1 MSGVVDSGRESGH
14 GNIDAN
20 DPSATWTAEI
30 FQRKL
35 TVEFSSGSC
44 KPLGRAMRRRDF
56 IQGITAVSAAW
67 PLAVRAQQSGSPV
80 IGFLNTASPDAYAS
94 QLNAFREGLRE
105 NGYVEGQNVAIEYR
119 WAENQIAQL
128 PTLASELV
136 HRPVSVIAAGG
147 SPASAIA
154 AKSVTTTIPIVF
166 MNAADPVAVG
176 LVASFNRP
184 GGNVTGATL
193 LSAEL
198 VAKRMGV
205 LRDLLPSV
213 KKIAVLVN
221 PTRPGVE
228 AQKAQI
234 REAAQALGL
243 ALHILDVSSERDF
256 DAAFEAVVGQQ
267 DDALVVAPDALFLD
281 RRVQIADLATR
292 YRIPTMYEL
301 RNYVEAGGLISY
313 GATSLDLYRQGGA
326 LTGKILMGKKP
337 ADLPVLQPTKLELVI
352 NLKTAKALGIDVP
365 VSMQMLADEVIE

>member
-1 MSGVVDSGRESGH
+1 
-14 GNIDAN
+14 
-20 DPSATWTAEI
+20 
-30 FQRKL
+30 
-35 TVEFSSGSC
+35 
-44 KPLGRAMRRRDF
+44 MRRRDF
-56 IQGITAVSAAW
+56 IQGITAVSAPW
-67 PLAVRAQQSGSPV
+67 PLAVRAQQSGNPV
-80 IGFLNTASPDAYAS
+80 IGFLNSASPDTYVS
-94 QLNAFREGLRE
+94 QLNAFREGLKE

-128 PTLASELV
+128 PRLASELV

-147 SPASAIA
+147 SPASAMA

-198 VAKRMGV
+198 VAKRMGI

-213 KKIAVLVN
+213 KKIAMLVN

-228 AQKAQI
+228 AQKAQVQ
-234 REAAQALGL
+234 EAAQALGL
-243 ALHILDVSSERDF
+243 ALHILDASSERDF
-256 DAAFEAVVGQQ
+256 DSVFEAVVRQQ
-267 DDALVVAPDALFLD
+267 DGALVVAPDALFLD
-281 RRVQIADLATR
+281 RRVQIADFATR

-326 LTGKILMGKKP
+326 LTGQILMGKKP
-337 ADLPVLQPTKLELVI
+337 ADLPVRQPTKFELVI

>member
-1 MSGVVDSGRESGH
+1 
-14 GNIDAN
+14 
-20 DPSATWTAEI
+20 
-30 FQRKL
+30 
-35 TVEFSSGSC
+35 
-44 KPLGRAMRRRDF
+44 MRRRDF
-56 IQGITAVSAAW
+56 IQGIAAISAGW
-67 PLAVRAQQSGSPV
+67 PLVVRAQQSGSPV
-80 IGFLNTASPDAYAS
+80 IGFLSSASPDTYVS
-94 QLNAFREGLRE
+94 QLKAFREGLKE

-119 WAENQIAQL
+119 WAQDQIAQL
-128 PTLASELV
+128 PGLASELV
-136 HRPVSVIAAGG
+136 RRPVSVIAAGG

-198 VAKRMGV
+198 VAKRMGI

-213 KKIAVLVN
+213 KKIAMLAN

-228 AQKAQI
+228 AQKAQVQ
-234 REAAQALGL
+234 EAAQAIGL
-243 ALHILDVSSERDF
+243 ALHILDASSERDI
-256 DAAFEAVVGQQ
+256 DAAFEAVVRQQ
-267 DDALVVAPDALFLD
+267 DGVLVVAPDALFLD

-313 GATSLDLYRQGGA
+313 GATALDLYRQGGS
-326 LTGKILMGKKP
+326 LTGQILMGKKP
-337 ADLPVLQPTKLELVI
+337 ADLPVLQPTKFELVI
-352 NLKTAKALGIDVP
+352 NVKTAKALGIDVP

>member
-1 MSGVVDSGRESGH
+1 
-14 GNIDAN
+14 
-20 DPSATWTAEI
+20 
-30 FQRKL
+30 
-35 TVEFSSGSC
+35 
-44 KPLGRAMRRRDF
+44 MRRRDF
-56 IQGITAVSAAW
+56 IQGIAAISAVW
-67 PLAVRAQQSGSPV
+67 PLVVRAQQSGSPV
-80 IGFLNTASPDAYAS
+80 IGFLSSASPDTYVS
-94 QLNAFREGLRE
+94 QLKAFREGLKE

-119 WAENQIAQL
+119 WAQDQIAQL
-128 PTLASELV
+128 PGLASELV
-136 HRPVSVIAAGG
+136 RRPVSVIAAGG

-198 VAKRMGV
+198 VAKRMGI

-213 KKIAVLVN
+213 KKIAMLAN

-228 AQKAQI
+228 AQKAQVQ
-234 REAAQALGL
+234 EAAQAIGL
-243 ALHILDVSSERDF
+243 ALHILDASSERDI
-256 DAAFEAVVGQQ
+256 DAAFEAVVRQQ
-267 DDALVVAPDALFLD
+267 DGVLVVAPDALFLD

-313 GATSLDLYRQGGA
+313 GATALDLYRQGGS
-326 LTGKILMGKKP
+326 LTGQILMGKKP
-337 ADLPVLQPTKLELVI
+337 ADLPVLQPTKFELVI